1 MPITYSVNRSSSRNG
16 SKRIIAIALSF
27 PSRLSGFFRPIVR
40 REERDQLVF
49 SFLRQGLRSGEKCL
63 CAVEATDRDALLAE
77 VSAQVEVS
85 TGDQLY
91 IVLSREIYRERGD
104 FSVPDMIDYW
114 ESWLAVGSPL
124 PVRSAR

>member
-1 MPITYSVNRSSSRNG
+1 MG
-16 SKRIIAIALSF
+16 
-27 PSRLSGFFRPIVR
+27 

-63 CAVEATDRDALLAE
+63 GAVEATDRDALLAE

-85 TGDQLY
+85 TGDQLD

-114 ESWLAVGSPL
+114 ESWLAAALVGGRFS
-124 PVRSAR
+124 VACAVGEIT